1 MPTGSEGTVRR
12 PLVAVSPRSMASL
25 LQCFVHRP
33 WRPTA
38 WAVCI
43 LALVADA
50 PLRAQTVTATLTTG
64 LIVDVALSGAAEQNL
79 DFTRMQPGTPKT
91 VAAQAAQSC
100 VDACAAGRWR
110 FQNISRKGSDRR
122 ANMQFAA
129 LPDSLVG
136 PGGARL
142 GVTYSAN
149 ACVFDRATNLS
160 LGCVAQ
166 ASSIQ
171 GSTVVVPIN
180 KVAGAIGETNPQIA
194 RDIYLWLGGTAS
206 PVAGQRAGD
215 YSGVVTVF
223 FFYN

>member
-1 MPTGSEGTVRR
+1 
-12 PLVAVSPRSMASL
+12 MA
-25 LQCFVHRP
+25 
-33 WRPTA
+33 
-38 WAVCI
+38 
-43 LALVADA
+43 LALGA
-50 PLRAQTVTATLTTG
+50 PLRAQTLTATLTTG
-64 LIVDVALSGAAEQNL
+64 LIVDVPLSGSAEQNL

-91 VAAQAAQSC
+91 VAPQTAQSC

-110 FQNISRKGSDRR
+110 FQNISRKGADRR
-122 ANMQFAA
+122 ANLQFAV

-136 PGGARL
+136 PGGAKL
-142 GVTYSAN
+142 GVAYSAQ
-149 ACVFDRATNLS
+149 ACVFDRATNTS
-160 LGCVAQ
+160 VGCVTQ

-171 GSTVVVPIN
+171 GSTIVVPIN
-180 KVAGAIGETNPQIA
+180 KVAGAIGETTPQIA

>member
-1 MPTGSEGTVRR
+1 MDPLPDRFADR
-12 PLVAVSPRSMASL
+12 PSRHA
-25 LQCFVHRP
+25 
-33 WRPTA
+33 A
-38 WAVCI
+38 WAVCVM
-43 LALVADA
+43 ALMASA
-50 PLRAQTVTATLTTG
+50 PVRAQTVTATLTTS
-64 LIVDVALSGAAEQNL
+64 LIVDVPLSGSAEQNL
-79 DFTRMQPGTPKT
+79 DFTRMQPGTPKS
-91 VAAQAAQSC
+91 VAPQAAQTC

-110 FQNISRKGSDRR
+110 FQNISRKNTDKN
-122 ANMQFAA
+122 ANMQFSV

-136 PGGARL
+136 PGGAKL
-142 GVTYSAN
+142 GVTYTAR

-160 LGCVAQ
+160 VGCVSQ
-166 ASSIQ
+166 ATSIQ

-180 KVAGAIGETNPQIA
+180 KTPGAIGETSPQIA

>member
-1 MPTGSEGTVRR
+1 
-12 PLVAVSPRSMASL
+12 MASSL
-25 LQCFVHRP
+25 DCSAHRP
-33 WRPTA
+33 SRLAA
-38 WAVCI
+38 WAVCMMT
-43 LALVADA
+43 LAAA
-50 PLRAQTVTATLTTG
+50 GPLRAQTVTATLTTG
-64 LIVDVALSGAAEQNL
+64 LIVDVALTGSAEQNL
-79 DFTRMQPGTPKT
+79 DFTRMQPGTPKS
-91 VAAQAAQSC
+91 VAAQTAQTC
-100 VDACAAGRWR
+100 VDACTAGRWR
-110 FQNISRKGSDRR
+110 FQNISRRNTDRN

-136 PGGARL
+136 PGGAKL
-142 GVTYSAN
+142 GVTYTAR

-160 LGCVAQ
+160 VGCVAQ

-171 GSTVVVPIN
+171 GSTIVVPIN
-180 KVAGAIGETNPQIA
+180 KVPGAIGETSPQIA